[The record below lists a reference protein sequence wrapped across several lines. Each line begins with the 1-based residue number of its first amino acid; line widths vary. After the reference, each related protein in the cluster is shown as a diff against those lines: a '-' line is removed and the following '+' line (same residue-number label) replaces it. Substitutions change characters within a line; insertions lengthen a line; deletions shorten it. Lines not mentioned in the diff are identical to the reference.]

1 MQGTDLNFGV
11 HGRSIGPPDG
21 TGFLDPLGTI
31 FRRQCGHL
39 QDLKVEGSIFLRG
52 ENHLITS
59 PALGEARGSVRLLL
73 TKNHPVPT
81 PAFRAGTPVNP
92 LGSPQLRMLGRYR
105 ASMKNSSSLTHRYPP
120 PSRHRTCFFSH
131 EIKVHSSQLQMF
143 TQFHL
148 LRQAYETNVVL
159 NEDRVP
165 FWVDVWPLMNNYLM
179 SHREGLSL
187 ITTLAECALAF
198 LEQNPNS
205 TGERGE
211 NHPMTSPTLGE
222 ARGNVRLL
230 LTNNHP
236 VPISA
241 LQTGSML

>member
-39 QDLKVEGSIFLRG
+39 QDLK
-52 ENHLITS
+52 
-59 PALGEARGSVRLLL
+59 
-73 TKNHPVPT
+73 
-81 PAFRAGTPVNP
+81 
-92 LGSPQLRMLGRYR
+92 
-105 ASMKNSSSLTHRYPP
+105 SMKNSSSLTHRYPP

-165 FWVDVWPLMNNYLM
+165 FWVDV
-179 SHREGLSL
+179 
-187 ITTLAECALAF
+187 
-198 LEQNPNS
+198 
-205 TGERGE
+205 
-211 NHPMTSPTLGE
+211 
-222 ARGNVRLL
+222 
-230 LTNNHP
+230 
-236 VPISA
+236 
-241 LQTGSML
+241 